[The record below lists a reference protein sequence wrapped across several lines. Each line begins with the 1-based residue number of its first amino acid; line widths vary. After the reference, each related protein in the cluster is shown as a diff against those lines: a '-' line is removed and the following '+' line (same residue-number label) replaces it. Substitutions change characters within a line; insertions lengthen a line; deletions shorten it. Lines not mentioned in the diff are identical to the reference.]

1 MRELI
6 NRLDYPWRIFA
17 YIGVVVAIAFIAWIA
32 TRINK
37 FVFRRI
43 QKRRKGLELI
53 FFERVNA
60 AIIIIAAFIVTVSFF
75 SGFAAIWQ
83 TLLGGTAI
91 ISAVLAF
98 AAQDTIKDILA
109 GLMISIHKPFTIGDR
124 IVLDDGTAGTV
135 QGMNMRHVVLIG
147 VDTQR
152 IIIPNSVINAQKIVN
167 FSYNRSDKSI
177 QIKYAVGYDTDMA
190 LAKKVIA
197 EAVESSEYSKP
208 ARRRA
213 NSPEEYAP
221 VYFQGFESSALIL
234 SVTVFFEKN
243 IPTEVVLDDVNVRV
257 REALI
262 AAGIEIPYDYLN
274 VVRKDA
280 AGTEE

>member
-1 MRELI
+1 MRTYI
-6 NRLDYPWRIFA
+6 NGLDLPWRIAA
-17 YIGVVVAIAFIAWIA
+17 YAGVVVGIIFIAWIL

-37 FVFRRI
+37 SVFRRL

-60 AIIIIAAFIVTVSFF
+60 AIIIIAAFVVIVAFF
-75 SGFAAIWQ
+75 SGFDAIWQ

-98 AAQDTIKDILA
+98 AAQDVIKDILA
-109 GLMISIHKPFTIGDR
+109 GIMISIHKPFETGDR

-135 QGMNMRHVVLIG
+135 EGMNMRHVVLIS

-152 IIIPNSVINAQKIVN
+152 IVVPNSVINSQKLIN
-167 FSYNRSDKSI
+167 FSYGRADKSV
-177 QIKYAVGYDTDMA
+177 QLKYAVGYGTDIEK
-190 LAKKVIA
+190 AKSVIA
-197 EAVESSEYSKP
+197 AAVESSEFSVPGKRVKG
-208 ARRRA
+208 AR
-213 NSPEEYAP
+213 SYAP
-221 VYFQGFESSALIL
+221 VYFLEFADSALIL

-243 IPTEVVLDDVNVRV
+243 TPTEVVVDDVNVRV

-262 AAGIEIPYDYLN
+262 AADIEIPYNYVN
-274 VVRKDA
+274 VVEKGEA
-280 AGTEE
+280 NG

>member
-6 NRLDYPWRIFA
+6 SKLDLPWRIFA
-17 YIGVVVAIAFIAWIA
+17 YIGVVIAIAFIAWVL
-32 TRINK
+32 TKINK
-37 FVFRRI
+37 YVFRRI
-43 QKRRKGLELI
+43 EKRRKGLELV
-53 FFERVNA
+53 FFERVNV

-98 AAQDTIKDILA
+98 AAQDTIRDILA

-124 IVLDDGTAGTV
+124 IVLDDGTSGTV

-147 VDTQR
+147 IDTQR
-152 IIIPNSVINAQKIVN
+152 IVVPNSVMNSQKIIN
-167 FSYNRSDKSI
+167 YSYNRADKSI
-177 QIKYAVGYDTDMA
+177 LLEYSVGYDTDIQ

-208 ARRRA
+208 IKRKA
-213 NSPEEYAP
+213 NSDAEYAP
-221 VYFQGFESSALIL
+221 VYFRRFAESALIL

-243 IPTEVVLDDVNVRV
+243 TPTELVFDDVNVKV

-262 AAGIEIPYDYLN
+262 ANGIEIPYNYVN
-274 VVRKDA
+274 VVEKDA
-280 AGTEE
+280 AKEE